1 MDLLQEGNKKSKN
14 DQGWT
19 LIHNVIFVT
28 GGDTLK
34 SLFLDQMSGSV
45 TAVTVVEA
53 PGEEA
58 TRSRGC
64 FSLERVLT
72 LWSRL
77 ITSSWLSSSSLFTS
91 DFDLAEEGDFS
102 VTRRL
107 FFKSP
112 MTDVKIAKNHANERQ
127 GSLPPPKGAMWDDVR
142 RRPSTRD
149 DKKNSTAKKNGG
161 GAKSPTL
168 KSPTPESPIPLKDP
182 CTSEEASLSGRWRA
196 PSC

>member
-14 DQGWT
+14 DQGCT

-127 GSLPPPKGAMWDDVR
+127 GSLPPPRKG
-142 RRPSTRD
+142 
-149 DKKNSTAKKNGG
+149 
-161 GAKSPTL
+161 
-168 KSPTPESPIPLKDP
+168 P
-182 CTSEEASLSGRWRA
+182 CGMMYAEGRA
-196 PSC
+196 PGMTKKIRQLRKMVAVQNRPL